1 MRRKNHMHNIC
12 ITWTAVLAASV
23 LTVTPVMAA
32 GSGTAKQA
40 EASVTTEAG
49 VDSAPQT
56 VAEALTGQKNDLL
69 DADIYQIRIGY
80 EFSDGSFDEWA
91 RGTAFLVADR
101 YLCTA
106 ATLADTSTTSALYT
120 AMLKERSDIYSRVG
134 IDLSNENTAEKHIKI
149 YVTDEN
155 GEKKDVKSASVQH
168 GLAVI
173 TLAKAESATPVVF
186 EDSGESPAG
195 ALRIKFA
202 GKNDDKC
209 VVQKADAEV
218 SADSTEKAGFVI
230 DADTS
235 SGNPTGAPV
244 YDASGYVAGMAAAD
258 GDTMT
263 CYTASAVE
271 TFLTSNGISFKTAA
285 DVAKEKKET
294 AEKQTLA
301 EVESAQSSVA
311 DDTALQQAVSDA
323 EKIDK
328 NSYTDSSIEAL
339 DAALANAEDVL
350 NAQGHTQSQA
360 DAAVKQLVKVEKAL
374 EKVRPSASSNLMML
388 ASGGFAVIVGLIVCL
403 VMVKNHKKKMNQAK
417 KAAGGPSDDPDSYSG
432 ILNDMEK
439 KDLTDTEDAPDS
451 DGPEQ
456 EDKSGETAEEERDEE
471 PEEDD
476 EDIEDT
482 DLPMAGI
489 SRRPGIRAKEDAR
502 NTDTPLPGIGSRRD
516 ASGSS
521 RPQAPSYPPYEEDDL
536 DVTTVRAPKEMSLPR
551 DSRVPGL
558 VTADQTDYEDQVTDL
573 KNGDDDGFG
582 DFGDEDD
589 PDDDGEEGTTVLHRA
604 KGYLIRVGR
613 PDEKICIT
621 HDNFLI
627 GKERKKVDYC
637 VTGDSSVSR
646 VHCRI
651 RIISGEYY
659 IEDLKSTNYTF
670 VNGSQIPEYKTVYL
684 QDGSSVKLSDVEFVF
699 HIE

>member
-209 VVQKADAEV
+209 VVQKADAQV

-263 CYTASAVE
+263 CYTVSAVE
-271 TFLTSNGISFKTAA
+271 TFLTSNGISFRTAS

-323 EKIDK
+323 EKIDR
-328 NSYTDSSIEAL
+328 NSYTDSSVEAL

-360 DAAVKQLVKVEKAL
+360 DAAVKQLVKAEKAL
-374 EKVRPSASSNLMML
+374 EKAKPSVSSNLMML
-388 ASGGFAVIVGLIVCL
+388 ASGAFAVIVGLIVCL
-403 VMVKNHKKKMNQAK
+403 VMVKNHKKKMAQAE

-432 ILNDMEK
+432 ILSDMEQ
-439 KDLTDTEDAPDS
+439 KDLTDADHADADAEDEDEDTE
-451 DGPEQ
+451 E
-456 EDKSGETAEEERDEE
+456 KEEPERDAE
-471 PEEDD
+471 PEEEDD
-476 EDIEDT
+476 EDDT
-482 DLPMAGI
+482 DLPLPGI
-489 SRRPGIRAKEDAR
+489 SSRPGIRAGKKSQ
-502 NTDTPLPGIGSRRD
+502 DTPLPGIGTRRSPST
-516 ASGSS
+516 A
-521 RPQAPSYPPYEEDDL
+521 RPSAPSYPDEDNDL

-558 VTADQTDYEDQVTDL
+558 VTADQTDYEDEVTDL
-573 KNGDDDGFG
+573 KNGDDEDFG
-582 DFGDEDD
+582 DFDDYDE

-637 VTGDSSVSR
+637 ITGDSSVSR